1 MAIDPMMY
9 KKYSGRS
16 GDPHSKMGEAL
27 AKSSARS
34 QKLSSRG
41 DSGGEGA
48 VFGLKVQ
55 WWFSI
60 ITSILALIVLF
71 MMVL

>member
-16 GDPHSKMGEAL
+16 GDPTDTLGQTL
-27 AKSSARS
+27 AKSSARQ
-34 QKLSSRG
+34 QKLSSKSG
-41 DSGGEGA
+41 SDSPPM
-48 VFGLKVQ
+48 FGLKVQ

-60 ITSILALIVLF
+60 IASILALIVIF
-71 MMVL
+71 SMVM